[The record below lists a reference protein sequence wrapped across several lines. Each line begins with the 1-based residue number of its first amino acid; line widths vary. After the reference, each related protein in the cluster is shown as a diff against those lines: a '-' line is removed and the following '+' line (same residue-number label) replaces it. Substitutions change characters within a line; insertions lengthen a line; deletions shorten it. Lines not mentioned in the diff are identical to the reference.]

1 MKIKRKE
8 TYGSFVKRVRLGA
21 KLTQVEMALRM
32 GVNPSTLSRW
42 ENGAEIPHF
51 SQRRIDEFARKIKD

>member
-1 MKIKRKE
+1 MKIKKGE
-8 TYGSFVKRVRLGA
+8 TYGEFVKRVRLGA
-21 KLTQVEMALRM
+21 KLTQIEMALRM

-51 SQRRIDEFARKIKD
+51 SQRRIDEFAKTIK